1 MRYMLLIYSAEQDQE
16 TYYADQAA
24 MAEEMAAYNQ
34 FNADAQ
40 EAGVYIA
47 GDALQPSTTATS
59 VRVRDG
65 EVLSTDGPFAE
76 TKEVL
81 GGFYMVEC
89 ADLDEAVHWASRVPA
104 AKRGTIEVRPIME
117 FDQP

>member
-1 MRYMLLIYSAEQDQE
+1 MRYMLLIYSPEQGEQD
-16 TYYADQAA
+16 YYDEAA

-47 GDALQPSTTATS
+47 GDALQPSATATS

-65 EVLSTDGPFAE
+65 DVLTTDGPFAE

-81 GGFYMVEC
+81 GGYYMVEC
-89 ADLDEAVHWASRVPA
+89 GDLDEAVTWASRIPGA
-104 AKRGTIEVRPIME
+104 QRGTIEVRPIME